1 MKRCKWLWSVL
12 VVIVALSMS
21 LSPASAQQELPSNGA
36 GIDELVGVDLSAPLP
51 LSPINSARVYTKTPK
66 FLFTKHPEATNY
78 RVIVYKLADSVPLYT
93 YSGPFTCV
101 DSICKMIPDFA
112 LKNFQYIGK
121 GGAYKWQV
129 EAYIGDYWSNTSPY
143 ANFYV
148 LSKGFTSTFDLDTK
162 KWMPVN
168 NDWKR
173 TSKGYYKTEGAAGV
187 VTSAMQLEYFEDHIV
202 YEVRLKR
209 KVETEPNFIMINGNP
224 DPLHPNGTWGYADV
238 LEYSNSG
245 TWRILRS
252 VGGSVDQLSAGA
264 SAYIVPFGWNTWTIW
279 ADYPNIYVWVN
290 GVFVTVVTETNPYM
304 GYVGVGMYRSG
315 SESSPLLV
323 DYAKVYYSG
332 IFPMKVPEGAN
343 AGLQ

>member
-1 MKRCKWLWSVL
+1 MKRFKWMWSAL

-21 LSPASAQQELPSNGA
+21 INPASAQEELPPE
-36 GIDELVGVDLSAPLP
+36 IVETEEIIGVDLLAPLP
-51 LSPINSARVYTKTPK
+51 LSPINNSRVYTKTPK
-66 FLFTKHPEATNY
+66 FLFSMHPEASNY
-78 RVIVYKLADSVPLYT
+78 RVIVYKNTDSIPLYT
-93 YSGPFTCV
+93 YSGPFTCSG
-101 DSICKMIPDFA
+101 SICTLKPTTA
-112 LKNFQYIGK
+112 LKTYQYMAPV
-121 GGAYKWQV
+121 GAYKWQV
-129 EAYIGDYWSNTSPY
+129 EAYIEGYWGYTSPEAY
-143 ANFYV
+143 FYV

-168 NDWKR
+168 NDWTR

-209 KVETEPNFIMINGNP
+209 KVETEPNFLLLNGIP
-224 DPLHPNGTWGYADV
+224 EPILPNGTWQYANV

-252 VGGSVDQLSAGA
+252 VGGSVDQLAAGA
-264 SAYIVPFGWNTWTIW
+264 SAYIVPFGWNTWTVW

-290 GVFVTVVTETNPYM
+290 GVFVTVITEPNPYV
-304 GYVGVGMYRSG
+304 GYVGIGMYKSG

-332 IFPMKVPEGAN
+332 IFPLRIP
-343 AGLQ
+343 